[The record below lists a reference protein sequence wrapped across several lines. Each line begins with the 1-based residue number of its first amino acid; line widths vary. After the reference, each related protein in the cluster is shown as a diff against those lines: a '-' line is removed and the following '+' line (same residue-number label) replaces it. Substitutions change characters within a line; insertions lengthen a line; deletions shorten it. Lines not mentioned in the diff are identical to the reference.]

1 MESEVEIWK
10 VYKLRMGIP
19 LVNWGNC
26 FNGIISLVIS
36 TSNGVVRLGVHHSH
50 LTKEWT
56 TEIPKDLLPKSHHY
70 PTFNAGIFDA

>member
-1 MESEVEIWK
+1 MESEAEIWK

-36 TSNGVVRLGVHHSH
+36 TSNEVVRLGEHHSH

-56 TEIPKDLLPKSHHY
+56 TAKVQGSPSKVAPLPHL
-70 PTFNAGIFDA
+70 